1 MSATQSH
8 ITITFPIKS
17 PADAKA
23 VADELPPLMPDFAKA
38 QDAIGTIHYSRF
50 LALDDETLL
59 FLADI
64 DGDVETLS
72 GALVKSAGPVFRHY
86 LQARGEPSSTA
97 SGQ

>member
-1 MSATQSH
+1 
-8 ITITFPIKS
+8 
-17 PADAKA
+17 
-23 VADELPPLMPDFAKA
+23 MPDFAKA

-72 GALVKSAGPVFRHY
+72 GRSGEVRRAGV
-86 LQARGEPSSTA
+86 
-97 SGQ
+97 